1 MLLSSGLDRRLA
13 YHISSLFIRS
23 PLPVFKKD
31 LMFPCCSNKCKT
43 PAEEKSA
50 KEHSPQFAPNLEQ
63 IHIQEDSKEYKKP
76 QFLSPGKIKSSS

>member
-43 PAEEKSA
+43 PAEETST
-50 KEHSPQFAPNLEQ
+50 KEQLPQFSSNAEL
-63 IHIQEDSKEYKKP
+63 IHSQEESKEYEEP
-76 QFLSPGKIKSSS
+76 